1 MEAGTAAS
9 HSTGSRTIA
18 DLMVCAAEQ
27 FADRVAVR
35 HKVDGDWR
43 DVTYAEVGDV
53 VREIGLGL
61 IDIGIAPGERVS
73 LLCNTR
79 PEWTYCDF
87 AITSA
92 GAVVVPIYPTNSPEE
107 CEWVAGN
114 SESVAVVC
122 EDAGQVAK
130 IVAVRERLPALRTI
144 VVIDP
149 AGETADAISLDEVRE
164 RGRGRDASE
173 LEARTAAVRPEDPFT
188 FIYTSGTT
196 GPPKGC
202 ILTHGNYRRVVTMLE
217 SAGAVQEEEV
227 TYLFLPLAH
236 AYALL
241 IQLVNFDVGTTIAY
255 YGGDNTQIVPEL
267 QQVSPTYL
275 PSVPRIFEKIYTLAL
290 SSQAPEVQE
299 KMQAAARL
307 GVKVRDL
314 QVRGEEIPPE
324 LVAPFEAAEEQLF
337 KNVRAIFGGRVRQA
351 VSGAAPIAKE
361 ILEFFYG
368 CGVPVLEGYGMT
380 ETATVA
386 TYSTVEHHRFGS
398 VGRVLPGVE
407 ARIADDGELLIKGDN
422 IFQGYYRNDDASF
435 GAIVDGWL
443 HTGDLGSIDEDGY
456 VSITGRKKDIII
468 TAGGKNLTPANLEN
482 DLKQSRW
489 VSQAVMHGDRRP
501 YPVMLIALDEEE
513 IVPWAKERG
522 IEDTSL
528 AALAEDDEVRALIQ
542 GELDKANAK
551 YAQVEQVK
559 RFFIL
564 DHDLSQET
572 GELTPTLKVKRNVVN
587 EKYADRFDALYG
599 GGTG

>member
-1 MEAGTAAS
+1 M
-9 HSTGSRTIA
+9 
-18 DLMVCAAEQ
+18 
-27 FADRVAVR
+27 
-35 HKVDGDWR
+35 
-43 DVTYAEVGDV
+43 
-53 VREIGLGL
+53 
-61 IDIGIAPGERVS
+61 
-73 LLCNTR
+73 
-79 PEWTYCDF
+79 
-87 AITSA
+87 
-92 GAVVVPIYPTNSPEE
+92 VVPIYPTNSPEE

-122 EDAGQVAK
+122 EDASQVAK

-164 RGRGRDASE
+164 RGRGRDAAE
-173 LEARTAAVRPEDPFT
+173 LEARTAAVTPEDPFT

-202 ILTHGNYRRVVTMLE
+202 VLTHGNYRRVVTMLE
-217 SAGAVQEEEV
+217 SAGAVQDEEV

-255 YGGDNTQIVPEL
+255 YGGDSTQIVPEL

-290 SSQAPEVQE
+290 SSQPPEVQE
-299 KMQAAARL
+299 KMQAAAKL
-307 GVKVRDL
+307 GVQVRDL
-314 QVRGEEIPPE
+314 QVRGEEVPPE
-324 LVAPFEAAEEQLF
+324 LLAPFEAAEEQLF

-386 TYSTVEHHRFGS
+386 TYSTIEHHRFGS

-435 GAIVDGWL
+435 GAIIDGWL

-456 VSITGRKKDIII
+456 VYITGRKKDIII

-513 IVPWAKERG
+513 IVPWAKEHG
-522 IEDTSL
+522 IEDTSI
-528 AALAEDDEVRALIQ
+528 AALAENDEVRALIQ
-542 GELDKANAK
+542 AELDKANAK
-551 YAQVEQVK
+551 YAQVEQIK

-587 EKYADRFDALYG
+587 EKYAERFDALYG

>member
-9 HSTGSRTIA
+9 HSTGSKTIA
-18 DLMVCAAEQ
+18 DLMACAAEQ
-27 FADRVAVR
+27 FADRVAGR

-43 DVTYAEVGDV
+43 DVTFAEVGDV

-61 IDIGIAPGERVS
+61 VDVGIAPGERVS

-122 EDAGQVAK
+122 EDASQVAK
-130 IVAVRERLPALRTI
+130 VVAVRERLPALRTI

-149 AGETADAISLDEVRE
+149 AGDTADAIALDEVRE

-173 LEARTAAVRPEDPFT
+173 LEARTAAVTPEDPFT

-202 ILTHGNYRRVVTMLE
+202 VLTHGNYRRVVTMLE
-217 SAGAVQEEEV
+217 SAGAVQDDEV

-255 YGGDNTQIVPEL
+255 YGGDTTQIVPEL
-267 QQVSPTYL
+267 QEVHPTYL
-275 PSVPRIFEKIYTLAL
+275 PSVPRVFEKIYTLAL
-290 SSQAPEVQE
+290 SSQPPEVQE
-299 KMQAAARL
+299 KMQAAAKL
-307 GVKVRDL
+307 GVTVRDM
-314 QVRGEEIPPE
+314 QVRGEEVPPQLLE
-324 LVAPFEAAEEQLF
+324 PFEAAEEQLF
-337 KNVRAIFGGRVRQA
+337 KNVRGVFGGRLRQA

-398 VGRVLPGVE
+398 VGRALPGVE
-407 ARIADDGELLIKGDN
+407 AKIADDGELLIKGDN

-456 VSITGRKKDIII
+456 VYITGRKKDIII

-482 DLKQSRW
+482 DMKQTRW

-513 IVPWAKERG
+513 IVPWARDNG
-522 IEDTSL
+522 IEDTSI
-528 AALAEDDEVRALIQ
+528 AALANDDRVRALIQ
-542 GELDKANAK
+542 AALDKANAK
-551 YAQVEQVK
+551 YAQVEQIK